1 MQRELIKNPNIKE
14 EEFFEQVIHLAHIY
28 HWRVAH
34 FRPAMTKWGWRT
46 AVSADGAGFP
56 DCVFVRDR
64 IVFAELKSK
73 EGQLTAE
80 QHQWLEALAEAGQEV
95 YLWRPDD
102 MEPNGG
108 EIVAVLK

>member
-1 MQRELIKNPNIKE
+1 MQRQLIKNPGIKE
-14 EEFFEQVIHLAHIY
+14 EQFFAQVIQLAHIFG
-28 HWRVAH
+28 WRVAH

-56 DCVFVRDR
+56 DCVFVRER
-64 IVFAELKSK
+64 VIYAELKSK
-73 EGQLTAE
+73 TGQLTAE
-80 QHQWLEALAEAGQEV
+80 QYEWLEGLAGAGQEV

-108 EIVAVLK
+108 EITEVLR